1 MSSNPNAAS
10 DPGLAEERT
19 ELAWRRTAI
28 AFTALGGALVKMN
41 PAIGIP
47 TLALSTMTWYLGHRT
62 AARTGTRPPGLT
74 TVAVIAVS
82 LMTLTT
88 VLMSG

>member
-1 MSSNPNAAS
+1 MTGRPEAAS

-28 AFTALGGALVKMN
+28 AFASLSGALVKVN

-47 TLALSTMTWYLGHRT
+47 ALALSALVWPLGRRT
-62 AARTGTRPPGLT
+62 RTGARRPVLT
-74 TVAVIAVS
+74 TVAVVAVS
-82 LMTLTT
+82 LMTLTA
-88 VLMSG
+88 VLVKG

>member
-1 MSSNPNAAS
+1 MTAGPKAAS

-28 AFTALGGALVKMN
+28 AFTALSGALVKMN

-47 TLALSTMTWYLGHRT
+47 TLALSTLTWHLGHRT
-62 AARTGTRPPGLT
+62 AEPAGTRRPFLT
-74 TVAVIAVS
+74 TVAVITVS
-82 LMTLTT
+82 LMTLTA
-88 VLMSG
+88 VLVSG

>member
-1 MSSNPNAAS
+1 MTGRPETAS

-28 AFTALGGALVKMN
+28 AFASLSGALVKVH

-47 TLALSTMTWYLGHRT
+47 ALALSALVTG
-62 AARTGTRPPGLT
+62 ARRPVLT
-74 TVAVIAVS
+74 TVAVVAVS
-82 LMTLTT
+82 LMTLTA
-88 VLMSG
+88 VLVKG